1 MFTQANALRKTIYQK
16 ATQVPR
22 VGSNSIYIAVN
33 PSQRPA
39 PAQPQQQLPQTKQS
53 PLGKPA
59 AKSLLLSS
67 ASSSS
72 SSSVAVEASSASADS
87 LAEQVSIL
95 VRPQKGG
102 KPVLLN
108 VPRKVA
114 VKVKIGT
121 TLSFSASNDQKYVVL
136 SSKIHAAVGQ
146 DPPKPPKYSLNAF
159 STGKSFIESFAGNL
173 PASLSLEP
181 VSSSSSSSS
190 LSVSRRRPAIT
201 DSGKSNPEP
210 AAKARKSSLGVLSTG
225 EM

>member
-72 SSSVAVEASSASADS
+72 SVAVEASSASSDS

>member
-72 SSSVAVEASSASADS
+72 SVAMEASSASSDS

-159 STGKSFIESFAGNL
+159 SSGKSFIESFAGNL